1 MTKRSLDARES
12 PDFFSEAI
20 ANFSSYRRP
29 GASDCCFK
37 IFRSYV
43 KRLFAFSDAIKSG
56 GGGSLSGKI
65 NIARLVTLSHFGNF
79 FNVYAALIKRCKS

>member
-1 MTKRSLDARES
+1 
-12 PDFFSEAI
+12 
-20 ANFSSYRRP
+20 
-29 GASDCCFK
+29 
-37 IFRSYV
+37 V
-43 KRLFAFSDAIKSG
+43 KRFFAFSDAIKSG